1 MKDKFL
7 YFSKASLI
15 LIYLVIF
22 AGAIVRMTGSG
33 MGCPDWPK
41 CFGYLIPPTKIEQL
55 QWKPLEKYNKGQ
67 IIISQKKLLS
77 AKNYFISKSTFD
89 KKKWEIYSKHNYAK
103 FDVYQTWIEYIN
115 RLLGALS
122 GLVVL
127 LMTFFSFSFWN
138 SKKII
143 PFLSLAILMGM
154 FFQAWLGKTVVDS
167 NLLPFKITLH
177 LAMAILLVILIV
189 VIIQI
194 NSKQTNKHNLS
205 KKFKFILILGLIFTI
220 LQIAMGTQI
229 RQFIDELMKPNMLKI
244 DSNWIEKAPLTL
256 YIHRSFSLLIL
267 LIHVYLGYVLYK
279 KKQIPLVFKV
289 IILTIILEIF
299 TGILM
304 YYFTFPFSTQPLHL
318 LFATILIGAQSFFLI
333 EINKN

>member
-1 MKDKFL
+1 
-7 YFSKASLI
+7 
-15 LIYLVIF
+15 
-22 AGAIVRMTGSG
+22 
-33 MGCPDWPK
+33 
-41 CFGYLIPPTKIEQL
+41 
-55 QWKPLEKYNKGQ
+55 
-67 IIISQKKLLS
+67 
-77 AKNYFISKSTFD
+77 
-89 KKKWEIYSKHNYAK
+89 
-103 FDVYQTWIEYIN
+103 
-115 RLLGALS
+115 
-122 GLVVL
+122 
-127 LMTFFSFSFWN
+127 
-138 SKKII
+138 
-143 PFLSLAILMGM
+143 
-154 FFQAWLGKTVVDS
+154 
-167 NLLPFKITLH
+167 
-177 LAMAILLVILIV
+177 
-189 VIIQI
+189 
-194 NSKQTNKHNLS
+194 
-205 KKFKFILILGLIFTI
+205 
-220 LQIAMGTQI
+220 MGTQI